1 MQSKFEGIEYIIIDE
16 MSMVGL
22 NMLYVLHLRL
32 NEIMAV
38 NDPDVIFG
46 GKNVILIGDFAQL
59 SPVRDESLYIT

>member
-1 MQSKFEGIEYIIIDE
+1 
-16 MSMVGL
+16 MVGL

-38 NDPDVIFG
+38 NDPDVAFG

-59 SPVRDESLYIT
+59 PPVRD